1 MDVLHAI
8 ILILHFAGVAAIL
21 GGAAEQWRRKD
32 ATPGPIVVWGAR
44 AQLITGLILVAL
56 AEMGDG
62 DVNHAKVGVKL
73 VIALAVAALAE
84 MNAKKQRVPNALVWI
99 VALAAVNVAVA
110 VAWH

>member
-8 ILILHFAGVAAIL
+8 ILILHFVGVAAIL
-21 GGAAEQWRRKD
+21 GGAVEQWRRKD
-32 ATPGPIVVWGAR
+32 SLPGPIVVWGAR
-44 AQLITGLILVAL
+44 AQLVTGLILVAL

-62 DVNHAKVGVKL
+62 DVNHVKVGVKL

-99 VALAAVNVAVA
+99 AGLAAANVIVA
-110 VAWH
+110 VAW